1 MKNEGIKK
9 FGFYFNSL
17 EGKPIEAV
25 DGEIG
30 KCEDVLFYDKR
41 GHVAYFVVETGKW
54 FTHNKVLIA
63 PDGIDSE
70 NVRTKVP
77 GGLERIPSTLT
88 REKVE
93 ASPPYD
99 ADKPV
104 SDEYRERLA
113 KHYEWPY
120 DVGLWGSGVFSSGTI
135 GHSDSVPD
143 PREVEEK
150 GNHNL
155 RSAKEVVGYKVM
167 SKESTEIGKV
177 EDLVLDTTLWSL
189 PYLRVR
195 ESALVRPRGLIVP
208 WESIE
213 AFSLASENI
222 RTNLEDA
229 ILKNAP
235 EAPREDAFSDGALE
249 ESIRNYYRL

>member
-1 MKNEGIKK
+1 M
-9 FGFYFNSL
+9 
-17 EGKPIEAV
+17 EAT

-41 GHVAYFVVETGKW
+41 GHIAYLVVETGKW

-63 PDGIDSE
+63 PAGIDSE
-70 NVRTKVP
+70 ETRARAP
-77 GGLERIPSTLT
+77 GALECIPSTLT

-93 ASPPYD
+93 ASPSYD

-113 KHYEWPY
+113 DYYKWPY
-120 DVGLWGSGVFSSGTI
+120 EVGDAALWGPSIFSSETAAGRP
-135 GHSDSVPD
+135 DSAPE
-143 PREVEEK
+143 PEEVEER
-150 GNHNL
+150 GNDTL
-155 RSAKEVVGYKVM
+155 RSAKEVVGYKLM
-167 SKESTEIGKV
+167 SKEGSEIGEV
-177 EDLVLDTTLWSL
+177 ADLVLDTTLWSL

-195 ESALVRPRGLIVP
+195 ESALVRPRELIVP
-208 WESIE
+208 WEYVE

-222 RTNLEDA
+222 QTSLDAA

-235 EAPREDAFSDGALE
+235 EAPREEEFSDSELE
-249 ESIRNYYRL
+249 ASIRNYYRLS